1 MSRRVSSVSLDGARG
16 AVQVSAHVVARVLA
30 LLAVGVPLATL
41 GAACQATDEAPRVSI
56 ATDLV
61 LPRGVLDRVVKLTL
75 TVTEGNVT
83 CDATAGQTAL
93 PGGPSAATEIA
104 KRDLATTGCA
114 AGVKFCGDVAIE
126 KSDAPRVFS
135 AVAKGADDAT
145 LAIGCAQ
152 VTVNQDAL
160 PLAIKMFRYLAP
172 PVCGDSVVQ
181 PTEQCEPGNTF
192 VCDASC
198 LSKELLLSVGAT
210 QTGTKDGKPGDKS
223 DIALLWPAGTAAG
236 TQGRF
241 FAFYTDRAVA
251 GSNNFEVSLRAMTA
265 DLSPIPA
272 SESPALAAGS
282 LYLPNDPA
290 VFPPVPAPRQQS
302 FPSAAFLN
310 GKYYVAFQDDTGTST
325 GLDIHLRSMDSALVA
340 EQGPNNPLGINGP
353 SGAGEDAIQGVP
365 SIAAGPGDHLFIAW
379 EDAGQGKIAGR
390 TLAPPSTLGNQND
403 LSTGTGNK
411 GVSVAATPT
420 GWVAVWQSGTGVKL
434 RVVNQDGTPQGS
446 EQAVND
452 SGTVSERPR
461 VASLSDGRFAVTWN
475 AGGDIFVQ
483 RYDAKGAKI
492 AGDQATAINDV
503 VKDGEQVTPSIAG
516 TAAAGGSYAVVW
528 LDANSSHIRG
538 RMLGGS
544 SGFLFNNVTG
554 QSSEYQASRVD
565 GHPRANPAVVAGGSG
580 PFIAVAWEDK
590 STTGPGIVARRFPLP
605 SE

>member
-1 MSRRVSSVSLDGARG
+1 MLRRISSVGLPA
-16 AVQVSAHVVARVLA
+16 AVVIVLA
-30 LLAVGVPLATL
+30 
-41 GAACQATDEAPRVSI
+41 AACAASKDEAPRVSI

-61 LPRGVLDRVVKLTL
+61 LPRGVLDKVTKLTL

-83 CDATAGQTAL
+83 CDATIGQTAL
-93 PGGPSAATEIA
+93 PGGPDAAKEIA
-104 KRDLATTGCA
+104 KRDLATTSCA
-114 AGVKFCGDVAIE
+114 PNVKFCGDVAIE
-126 KSDAPRVFS
+126 KSDAVRVFS
-135 AVAKGADDAT
+135 AVAKGSDDST
-145 LAIGCAQ
+145 LAIGCTQA
-152 VTVNQDAL
+152 TVNQDTL
-160 PLAIKMFRYLAP
+160 PLAIKMFRYLPP
-172 PVCGDSVVQ
+172 PVCGDGVIQ
-181 PTEQCEPGNTF
+181 PTEQCEPGNTA

-198 LSKELLLSVGAT
+198 LSKELLLSIAST
-210 QTGTKDGKPGDKS
+210 QTGTKDGKPGDKT
-223 DIALLWPAGTAAG
+223 DPALLWPTGTAAG

-251 GSNNFEVSLRAMTA
+251 TGTNNFEVALRAMTS

-290 VFPPVPAPRQQS
+290 VFPPVPSPRQQS

-325 GLDIHLRSMDSALVA
+325 GLDIHLRSMDGALVA
-340 EQGPNNPLGINGP
+340 DQPQDSPLGINGP
-353 SGAGEDAIQGVP
+353 SGAGEAAIQGVP
-365 SIAAGPGDHLFIAW
+365 SIAAGPADHLFIAW

-390 TLAPPSTLGNQND
+390 TLTPPSTLGNQND

-434 RVVNQDGTPQGS
+434 KVVNQDGTPQGA
-446 EQAVND
+446 EQTVNEG
-452 SGTVSERPR
+452 GTVNERPR

-483 RYDAKGAKI
+483 RYDTKGAKI
-492 AGDQATAINDV
+492 AGDQAIAVNDV

-516 TAAAGGSYAVVW
+516 MSAAGGSYAVVW
-528 LDANSSHIRG
+528 LDAGSSHVRG
-538 RMLGGS
+538 RMLGGNA
-544 SGFLFNNVTG
+544 GFLFNNVTG
-554 QSSEYQASRVD
+554 QASEFQASGLD
-565 GHPRANPAVVAGGSG
+565 GRTRANPAVVSGGSG
-580 PFIAVAWEDK
+580 PFIAIAWEDK
-590 STTGPGIVARRFPLP
+590 SAMGFGIVARRFPLP

>member
-1 MSRRVSSVSLDGARG
+1 MLRRVPSSRVSLP
-16 AVQVSAHVVARVLA
+16 A
-30 LLAVGVPLATL
+30 LLATFFTVGGPLALAPAGCT
-41 GAACQATDEAPRVSI
+41 TVRDEAPRVAI
-56 ATDLV
+56 ATDLL
-61 LPRGVLDRVVKLTL
+61 LPKGVLDRVTKLTL

-93 PGGPSAATEIA
+93 PGGAAAATELA
-104 KRDLATTGCA
+104 KKDLATTNCA
-114 AGVKFCGDVAIE
+114 AGVKFCGDVSIE
-126 KSDAPRVFS
+126 KSDTPRVFS

-152 VTVNQDAL
+152 ATVNQDTL

-172 PVCGDSVVQ
+172 PVCGDSVIQ
-181 PTEQCEPGNTF
+181 PTEQCEPGNTA

-210 QTGTKDGKPGDKS
+210 QTGTKDGKAGDKS
-223 DIALLWPAGTAAG
+223 DPMLLWPAGPATG

-251 GSNNFEVSLRAMTA
+251 GTNNFEVSLRAMTA
-265 DLSPIPA
+265 DLSPVSA
-272 SESPALAAGS
+272 ADSPALAAGS

-302 FPSAAFLN
+302 FPSAAFLS

-325 GLDIHLRSMDSALVA
+325 GLDIHLRSMDGALVA
-340 EQGPNNPLGINGP
+340 EQGPNNPLGINGTA
-353 SGAGEDAIQGVP
+353 GAGEANIQGAP

-379 EDAGQGKIAGR
+379 EDAGLGKISGR
-390 TLAPPSTLGNQND
+390 TLAPPSTLGSQND

-411 GVSVAATPT
+411 GVSVAATPI

-434 RVVNQDGTPQGS
+434 KVVNQDGTPQGS
-446 EQAVND
+446 EQTVNEV
-452 SGTVSERPR
+452 GTVNERPR

-492 AGDQATAINDV
+492 AGDQAAPINDI

-516 TAAAGGSYAVVW
+516 TSAAGGSYAVVW
-528 LDANSSHIRG
+528 LDAASSHVRG

-544 SGFLFNNVTG
+544 TGFLFNNVNG
-554 QSSEYQASRVD
+554 QSSEYQASRAD
-565 GHPRANPAVVAGGSG
+565 GRTRANPVVVAGGSG
-580 PFIAVAWEDK
+580 PFVAIAWEDK
-590 STTGPGIVARRFPLP
+590 SATGSGIVARRFPLA

>member
-1 MSRRVSSVSLDGARG
+1 MLRRVSSVSLP
-16 AVQVSAHVVARVLA
+16 AVPVCLLIAIAGPVALS
-30 LLAVGVPLATL
+30 P
-41 GAACQATDEAPRVSI
+41 AACTAKDEAPRVSI

-61 LPRGVLDRVVKLTL
+61 LPRGVLDRVTKLTL

-93 PGGPSAATEIA
+93 PGGPDAATEIA
-104 KRDLATTGCA
+104 KKDLASANCA
-114 AGVKFCGDVAIE
+114 PGVKFCGDVSIE
-126 KSDAPRVFS
+126 KSDALRVFS

-152 VTVNQDAL
+152 ATVNQDAL
-160 PLAIKMFRYLAP
+160 PLSIKMFRYLAP
-172 PVCGDSVVQ
+172 PVCGDSVIQ
-181 PTEQCEPGNTF
+181 PTEQCEPGNTA
-192 VCDASC
+192 VCDQSC
-198 LSKELLLSVGAT
+198 LSKELLLSIGAT

-223 DIALLWPAGTAAG
+223 DPMLLWPTGTAAG

-265 DLSPIPA
+265 DLSPISA
-272 SESPALAAGS
+272 TDSPALAAGS
-282 LYLPNDPA
+282 IYLPNDPA

-325 GLDIHLRSMDSALVA
+325 GLDIHLRSMDGALVA
-340 EQGPNNPLGINGP
+340 EQGPNNPLGINGA
-353 SGAGEDAIQGVP
+353 SGAGEAAIQGVP

-379 EDAGQGKIAGR
+379 EDAGLGKIAGR

-434 RVVNQDGTPQGS
+434 RVINQDGTPQGS
-446 EQAVND
+446 EQTVND
-452 SGTVSERPR
+452 GGTVSERPR
-461 VASLSDGRFAVTWN
+461 VASLSDGRFAVTWSS
-475 AGGDIFVQ
+475 GGDIFVQ
-483 RYDAKGAKI
+483 RFDTKGTKI
-492 AGDQATAINDV
+492 TGDQASAINDV
-503 VKDGEQVTPSIAG
+503 IKDGEQVTPSIAG
-516 TAAAGGSYAVVW
+516 TPAAGGSYAVVW
-528 LDANSSHIRG
+528 LDAGSSHVRG

-544 SGFLFNNVTG
+544 AGFLFNNVTG
-554 QSSEYQASRVD
+554 QSSEFQASSAD
-565 GHPRANPAVVAGGSG
+565 GRTRANPAVAAGGSG
-580 PFIAVAWEDK
+580 PFVAIAWEDK
-590 STTGPGIVARRFPLP
+590 SATGSGIVARRFPLP